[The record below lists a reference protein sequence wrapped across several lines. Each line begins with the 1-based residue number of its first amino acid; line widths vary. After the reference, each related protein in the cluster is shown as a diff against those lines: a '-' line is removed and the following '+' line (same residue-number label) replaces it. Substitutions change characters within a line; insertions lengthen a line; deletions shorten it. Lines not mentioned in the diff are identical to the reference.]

1 MSEPILRLIRLVYR
15 VEFGTTKLAIY
26 FDTAKSILN
35 FPLQNLFK
43 FDIVLAIKFIY
54 HVLRYVK

>member
-15 VEFGTTKLAIY
+15 VEFGITKLVIY

-35 FPLQNLFK
+35 FP
-43 FDIVLAIKFIY
+43 
-54 HVLRYVK
+54 R